1 MRDRHRD
8 IKETSVERERLF
20 CVSKD
25 LREKKKCHTE
35 EEIRVG
41 LRSLIIFSAPHF
53 QSVGLVFLP
62 FTTNPLGS
70 HIKVFCLAMLYF
82 HFLNFNWLS
91 HIEACVQINW
101 FVVFAL
107 VFRSA

>member
-1 MRDRHRD
+1 MSPKTLGR
-8 IKETSVERERLF
+8 KKSV
-20 CVSKD
+20 
-25 LREKKKCHTE
+25 
-35 EEIRVG
+35 RVG
-41 LRSLIIFSAPHF
+41 LRSMLIIFSAPYL

-70 HIKVFCLAMLYF
+70 HIKDFCLAMLYF
-82 HFLNFNWLS
+82 HFLHFNSLS

-101 FVVFAL
+101 FVVFAF